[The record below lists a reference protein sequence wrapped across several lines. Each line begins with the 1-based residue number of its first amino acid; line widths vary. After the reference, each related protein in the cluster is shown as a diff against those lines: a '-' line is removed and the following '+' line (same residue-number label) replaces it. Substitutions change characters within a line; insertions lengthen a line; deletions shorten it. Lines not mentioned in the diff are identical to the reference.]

1 MSNVGYVAR
10 QKVDGGYL
18 YRIRSPMEITELQK
32 KIERLLPSSSSAD
45 KLICRDDSSIKGMAA
60 VVENKVTSL
69 YKLTKDEPSDQ
80 EVQTLSALFNS
91 SADEGSSLHAL
102 LGN

>member
-1 MSNVGYVAR
+1 
-10 QKVDGGYL
+10 
-18 YRIRSPMEITELQK
+18 MEISELQK

-80 EVQTLSALFNS
+80 EVQALSALFNS